1 MGAEIQR
8 SIPCSSSNPPAAVDE
23 VDSLLPRRRT
33 GAPKP
38 ASFLK
43 KQTKQK
49 SHWGDIKQWVGG
61 RGEHSSSIVQA
72 RRQQRVIRR
81 RNLKVGGKG

>member
-1 MGAEIQR
+1 M
-8 SIPCSSSNPPAAVDE
+8 PCSSSNPLTAADE

-49 SHWGDIKQWVGG
+49 SYCGDIGQWVGRG
-61 RGEHSSSIVQA
+61 GEHSSSIV
-72 RRQQRVIRR
+72 
-81 RNLKVGGKG
+81 

>member
-1 MGAEIQR
+1 MQQLK
-8 SIPCSSSNPPAAVDE
+8 SAAAADE

-33 GAPKP
+33 VAPKP

-49 SHWGDIKQWVGG
+49 SHWGDIGQWVGEG
-61 RGEHSSSIVQA
+61 GEHSNSIV
-72 RRQQRVIRR
+72 
-81 RNLKVGGKG
+81 